1 MINVKNKLLSSVVNS
16 KHGIHLTTY
25 IKFDGNI
32 LRFRKKLNELLVTA
46 NQHLTPVM
54 SADEKKRFLKPVH
67 DLGFESDTLKKFKGN
82 IGIFRK
88 NDFFRCLSLPT
99 EIEET
104 CIVADTFHIKPLIK
118 WAQQDQDFIFV
129 GLTFA
134 GANIYKGSQSDFK
147 KIETAVYPESLQRL
161 DNDGGYLA
169 LKEKRLHKKELQ
181 HTMEWLSGLVDEITR
196 GHNLT
201 VFVAGNHDYVKAF
214 IKNFKSDKLYPETVS
229 PLYSESNIFEICKH
243 IRAILRLDS
252 SLQLLES
259 LQEFEFAQKLKTA
272 KTNIFQIA
280 KDAVKGNV
288 KKLVIAEDFS
298 VFGKIDPLTGGVS
311 VYAVDKDHEDD
322 CLLDD
327 LAQLVLLKGGEVV
340 VAKRSEIPLGRPI
353 VAILRHQKPELYT
366 DLSTRQRNIAV

>member
-32 LRFRKKLNELLVTA
+32 LRFRKTLNELLVTA
-46 NQHLTPVM
+46 NQHLSPVM
-54 SADEKKRFLKPVH
+54 SAEEKKRFLKPLH
-67 DLGFESDTLKKFKGN
+67 DLGFDAETLKKFKGN

-88 NDFFRCLSLPT
+88 NDFFRYISLPT

-104 CIVADTFHIKPLIK
+104 CIVADSFHIKPLIK
-118 WAQQDQDFIFV
+118 WAQQDQDFILV
-129 GLTFA
+129 GLTFE
-134 GANIYKGSQSDFK
+134 GANIFKGSQSDFK
-147 KIETAVYPESLQRL
+147 KIETAIYPESLQRL

-169 LKEKRLHKKELQ
+169 LKDKRIYKKELQ
-181 HTMEWLSGLVDEITR
+181 HTMEWLAALVEELTM

-214 IKNFKSDKLYPETVS
+214 IKSYKSDKLYPETTS
-229 PLYSESNIFEICKH
+229 PFFSESNVYDLCKN
-243 IRAILRLDS
+243 IRAILRLDA
-252 SLQLLES
+252 SLQFHKI
-259 LQEFEFAQKLKTA
+259 LQEFELAQKLKTA

-298 VFGKIDPLTGGVS
+298 VFGKINPLNGGVS

-340 VAKRSEIPLGRPI
+340 VAKRNEIPLGRPI
-353 VAILRHQKPELYT
+353 MAILYHQKPELYT
-366 DLSTRQRNIAV
+366 DLSTQQKSIAL